1 MDVTNGGNICQNL
14 SNSTLK
20 MGAFYCMELYLN
32 KLDPPPKKEISNSDL
47 VLLQKLAVEST
58 GSNHSF
64 LLYIVQM
71 CSFIQRLRINLKTV
85 AMLFP
90 VFKVIK

>member
-1 MDVTNGGNICQNL
+1 MEVTFAKICQILHLKWVPSIVWNYTLINL
-14 SNSTLK
+14 T
-20 MGAFYCMELYLN
+20 
-32 KLDPPPKKEISNSDL
+32 PPPKKEISNSDL